1 MKMKSKHIYTQSIK
15 RLFVCAAMS
24 SIAASFAAGES
35 TPKYTGTFSFEK
47 KDSLVGSAQE
57 EVGIASDKL
66 ADLTSADI
74 KADESDPKKLLG
86 GSVSSGSIDL
96 GISVKSSEGDA
107 TAFKAA
113 GVTLASEKDLSAYSN
128 PEVVGVASG
137 NFKGVFSAEAHGS
150 AVAASVGDIVAGE
163 SETYT
168 VNSEEKR
175 KDIAKSAPGNIDLT
189 LSAKGASATG
199 LEAGTIEAGAV
210 GIVSAAES
218 SGGAAVAVKAG
229 AIYADS
235 VKIDAAA
242 VSKAVYKLNEDK
254 SQTLIPGG
262 PAEGVVLKSGMFADN
277 ASISA
282 SATAAASAAT
292 GIRAG
297 DLDADSLEIK
307 ASAQTSVA
315 ASEIDKDGAGDK
327 YLGGDAVALE
337 AQSISG
343 ESASI
348 TASASAEGNP
358 AADAASARGVKAG
371 SISVGREDSIAVR
384 NLKDGA
390 LQQNITKPLSAHI
403 DVSASAGSLGE
414 KGEVKY
420 AGNAVGIEVSG
431 DVEFV
436 NGISVDNTAE
446 KDEKASSV
454 APLYMADLEKSAAG
468 VEVNG
473 SVSAKS
479 YGGDATAIKAGKL
492 RVGTDIFLTQYEYE
506 PELDDDGEVVLDKN
520 GNTVYK
526 KDKDGAY
533 VLKKDSEGAYVKD
546 VSHSTVAGDFNV
558 DVSAEAYGGD
568 AFAILAESVEA
579 NVKGSVSAKSEGG
592 DALAIVSQK
601 TEKMTVYGSVSAVS
615 VDGGRAVGIASG
627 DGIVNLADKSR
638 ISAEKLASIKDKDG
652 EITGYERS
660 HGTAIEGGVGGLE
673 VNVVSGNAFAAGD
686 VVSQGA
692 MTVGGGGHLVVEGGT
707 LRADSVTVGEN
718 AGLSLAIDRTG
729 RLGGVDSQ
737 RVDFDAISNAAA
749 GDKNAV
755 AAEKRAGIIAGSAT
769 ALVNDKVELN
779 GVGMGNSN
787 AFFNYDKDGKPTD
800 LKASDL
806 VNVDGN
812 MVNYDYVFK
821 STEEG
826 VVTNITGV
834 RINSLS
840 YFQDRAADANSR
852 NLGASLDAIETVEAA
867 EDETAA
873 QRDQRLAEIQRRRD
887 FKAAMDGADMRPF
900 MPVSQS
906 YIAQMNSEMLSNMN
920 NVQMF
925 RLNAVADAKRASQ
938 AARAQGEG
946 GAAKQAARAPARGY
960 AAELQSVNMLGSQD
974 GGANAGGYDFWS
986 VGGVAAIERDFGDSF
1001 FGGLS
1006 LGGIYNKVDGNDGAD
1021 ATSTNFLL
1029 NLYGLYTA
1037 KSMPLDVFLNLGYSH
1052 GWNETSR
1059 QTPLG
1064 VAESDY
1070 DSNSFYSLGGVAW
1083 TFADLGVKGLSVKPM
1098 LAYSF
1103 AYSHTDSQDET
1114 GAGFH
1119 NASLSGDDFTN
1130 FKTLLGVEVKYDI
1143 LSDLSAAVRAFW
1155 SHEFCDRS
1163 YDVGYRIAE
1172 GAPFMN
1178 EAVFC
1183 GEESGRDAAVLGL
1196 GLNYRFSER
1205 LSAFADYSATVR
1217 DGYSGHAFSLGAQ
1230 FKF

>member
-526 KDKDGAY
+526 KIRTAHTS
-533 VLKKDSEGAYVKD
+533 LKRTPKGLTLRMYRTRRWPATLTLTFQPRL
-546 VSHSTVAGDFNV
+546 TVATP
-558 DVSAEAYGGD
+558 
-568 AFAILAESVEA
+568 
-579 NVKGSVSAKSEGG
+579 
-592 DALAIVSQK
+592 SQ
-601 TEKMTVYGSVSAVS
+601 
-615 VDGGRAVGIASG
+615 
-627 DGIVNLADKSR
+627 
-638 ISAEKLASIKDKDG
+638 
-652 EITGYERS
+652 
-660 HGTAIEGGVGGLE
+660 
-673 VNVVSGNAFAAGD
+673 F
-686 VVSQGA
+686 
-692 MTVGGGGHLVVEGGT
+692 
-707 LRADSVTVGEN
+707 
-718 AGLSLAIDRTG
+718 
-729 RLGGVDSQ
+729 
-737 RVDFDAISNAAA
+737 
-749 GDKNAV
+749 
-755 AAEKRAGIIAGSAT
+755 
-769 ALVNDKVELN
+769 
-779 GVGMGNSN
+779 
-787 AFFNYDKDGKPTD
+787 
-800 LKASDL
+800 
-806 VNVDGN
+806 
-812 MVNYDYVFK
+812 
-821 STEEG
+821 
-826 VVTNITGV
+826 
-834 RINSLS
+834 
-840 YFQDRAADANSR
+840 
-852 NLGASLDAIETVEAA
+852 
-867 EDETAA
+867 
-873 QRDQRLAEIQRRRD
+873 
-887 FKAAMDGADMRPF
+887 
-900 MPVSQS
+900 
-906 YIAQMNSEMLSNMN
+906 
-920 NVQMF
+920 
-925 RLNAVADAKRASQ
+925 
-938 AARAQGEG
+938 
-946 GAAKQAARAPARGY
+946 
-960 AAELQSVNMLGSQD
+960 
-974 GGANAGGYDFWS
+974 
-986 VGGVAAIERDFGDSF
+986 
-1001 FGGLS
+1001 
-1006 LGGIYNKVDGNDGAD
+1006 
-1021 ATSTNFLL
+1021 
-1029 NLYGLYTA
+1029 
-1037 KSMPLDVFLNLGYSH
+1037 
-1052 GWNETSR
+1052 
-1059 QTPLG
+1059 
-1064 VAESDY
+1064 
-1070 DSNSFYSLGGVAW
+1070 
-1083 TFADLGVKGLSVKPM
+1083 
-1098 LAYSF
+1098 
-1103 AYSHTDSQDET
+1103 
-1114 GAGFH
+1114 
-1119 NASLSGDDFTN
+1119 
-1130 FKTLLGVEVKYDI
+1130 
-1143 LSDLSAAVRAFW
+1143 
-1155 SHEFCDRS
+1155 
-1163 YDVGYRIAE
+1163 
-1172 GAPFMN
+1172 
-1178 EAVFC
+1178 
-1183 GEESGRDAAVLGL
+1183 
-1196 GLNYRFSER
+1196 
-1205 LSAFADYSATVR
+1205 
-1217 DGYSGHAFSLGAQ
+1217 
-1230 FKF
+1230 